1 MDLDFKRLGEKN
13 IKIIL
18 RVGLQEKFPL
28 ELKFEEINS
37 GLQRFRSAERTEEDK
52 DNLERIK
59 KAINVC
65 KIRLAELDKKIKIRK

>member
-59 KAINVC
+59 K
-65 KIRLAELDKKIKIRK
+65 L